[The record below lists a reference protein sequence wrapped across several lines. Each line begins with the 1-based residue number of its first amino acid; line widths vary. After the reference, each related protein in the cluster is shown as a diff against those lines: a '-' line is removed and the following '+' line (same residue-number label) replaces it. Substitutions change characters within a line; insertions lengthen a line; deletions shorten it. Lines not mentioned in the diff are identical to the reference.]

1 MDKRSNCVIKS
12 VFRGRPF
19 KSSFYICLVSHL
31 NRQIFYLA
39 HELRISPQKPEANVS
54 QVTRQYITFSFYL
67 EWKENKIKSAEMP
80 SLENGFKK
88 NKTKTQQWFSKRAMN
103 CGSLRPLC
111 WWWDISATWAAK
123 RRDSYFQAI
132 KQKML
137 NLKILY
143 ADV

>member
-12 VFRGRPF
+12 VFRGRSF

-80 SLENGFKK
+80 SLENGFK
-88 NKTKTQQWFSKRAMN
+88 NKKQKRSSGSASVQWTVDLSDLYAGDEIYLQLELQSGEIHIF
-103 CGSLRPLC
+103 RPLN
-111 WWWDISATWAAK
+111 
-123 RRDSYFQAI
+123 RRC
-132 KQKML
+132 
-137 NLKILY
+137 
-143 ADV
+143 

>member
-88 NKTKTQQWFSKRAMN
+88 TKQKRSSGSASVQWTVDLSDLYAGDEIYLQLELQSGEIHIF
-103 CGSLRPLC
+103 RPLN
-111 WWWDISATWAAK
+111 
-123 RRDSYFQAI
+123 RRC
-132 KQKML
+132 
-137 NLKILY
+137 
-143 ADV
+143 

>member
-80 SLENGFKK
+80 SLENWFK
-88 NKTKTQQWFSKRAMN
+88 NKKQKRSSGSASVQWTVDLSDLYAGDEIYLQLELQSGEIHIF
-103 CGSLRPLC
+103 RPLN
-111 WWWDISATWAAK
+111 
-123 RRDSYFQAI
+123 RRC
-132 KQKML
+132 
-137 NLKILY
+137 
-143 ADV
+143 